1 MVTNDGCKTIV
12 YGLFLS
18 EFCHCS
24 ATLSI
29 FYQTTA
35 LSILSMAYKWQD
47 IIKRKKAYTCNMI
60 MEE

>member
-1 MVTNDGCKTIV
+1 MVTNDECNTIA

-35 LSILSMAYKWQD
+35 LSILSMAYMAGHHKV
-47 IIKRKKAYTCNMI
+47 KESLYM
-60 MEE
+60 